1 MSSHPYEPDLNTY
14 RTLLE
19 STKAIPWRIDWQ
31 TMTFSYMG
39 PQIEEVLGWEQGS
52 WKGIDDWVS
61 RMHPDDQAW
70 VVDFCVSQSQSGV
83 DHEADYR
90 ALTSDGEYVWIR
102 DVVHVVRRED
112 GEVEALVGFMFDIT
126 ERKQNEQELERLR
139 KELEVL
145 SFQDGLTE
153 LGNRRLF
160 DQVLAR
166 EWGDARRKHTC
177 LSLILVDVD
186 HFKQYNDHYG
196 HLAGDDC
203 LKAIAAELQK
213 AAVRPRDMVARF
225 GGEEFAIILPE
236 TDAAAARV
244 VAERCRAGIESA
256 AIAHSAVPGDKPK
269 QVTISLGVN
278 TCLPSACSDINEF
291 LDATDRQ
298 MYAAKR
304 QGRNQVAC
312 ADAIQ
317 AT

>member
-1 MSSHPYEPDLNTY
+1 MRSAPYHPDIDTY

-19 STKAIPWRIDWQ
+19 STKAIPWRIDWK

-39 PQIEEVLGWEQGS
+39 PQIESVLGWEQGS
-52 WKGIDDWVS
+52 WRSIDDWVA

-90 ALTSDGEYVWIR
+90 ALNSDGEYVWIR
-102 DVVHVVRRED
+102 DVVHVLRDDD
-112 GEVEALVGFMFDIT
+112 GDVEALVGFMFDIS
-126 ERKQNEQELERLR
+126 ERKETEQELERLR
-139 KELEVL
+139 NELEVL

-160 DQVLAR
+160 DQVLER
-166 EWGDARRKHTC
+166 EWGDARRKHAS

-186 HFKQYNDHYG
+186 HFKEYNDHYG

-203 LKAIAAELQK
+203 LKLVAVELQQ
-213 AAVRPRDMVARF
+213 AAVRPRDLVARF

-236 TDAAAARV
+236 TDAASAQV
-244 VAERCRAGIESA
+244 VAERCRQRIES
-256 AIAHSAVPGDKPK
+256 IAVPHVAVPGDKPK
-269 QVTISLGVN
+269 QLTVSLGVN
-278 TCLPSACSDINEF
+278 TCLPSSQLAINDF
-291 LDATDRQ
+291 LAATDRH

-304 QGRNQVAC
+304 QGRNQVAST
-312 ADAIQ
+312 AG
-317 AT
+317 

>member
-1 MSSHPYEPDLNTY
+1 MSAEPYAPDLNTY

-19 STKAIPWRIDWQ
+19 STRAIPWRLDWQ
-31 TMTFSYMG
+31 TQTFSYMG
-39 PQIEEVLGWEQGS
+39 PQIESVLGWEHGS
-52 WKGIDDWVS
+52 WRSIEDWVT

-70 VVDFCVSQSQSGV
+70 VVEFCVSQSQSGI

-90 ALTSDGEYVWIR
+90 ALTRDGGYVWIR
-102 DVVHVVRRED
+102 DVVHVVRTEE
-112 GEVEALVGFMFDIT
+112 GEVEALVGFMFDIS

-160 DQVLAR
+160 DKVLSR
-166 EWGDARRKHTC
+166 EWGDARRKHSS

-186 HFKQYNDHYG
+186 HFKEYNDHYG

-203 LKAIAAELQK
+203 LKTIAGELLV
-213 AAVRPRDMVARF
+213 AAARPRDLVARF

-236 TDAAAARV
+236 TDAAAAQV
-244 VAERCRAGIESA
+244 VAERCRAQIEA
-256 AIAHSAVPGDKPK
+256 AGLPHVAVPGDKAK
-269 QVTISLGVN
+269 RVTISLGVN
-278 TCLPSACSDINEF
+278 TCIPTGNGSISAF
-291 LDATDRQ
+291 LDATDRH

-304 QGRNQVAC
+304 LGRNRVAW
-312 ADAIQ
+312 ADVG
-317 AT
+317 